1 MKRVVITGASG
12 FLGGALTLRLLRKGV
27 LVYGVGA
34 DEKGLQRFSKFKNFI
49 PIVAE
54 FKNYP
59 ALTEMISEQEF
70 DVFFHFAWQGV
81 FGDSFKDY
89 ALQLENARYACEALM
104 QATRL
109 KSRKFVLA
117 GTYNEFEV
125 KGFMDDI
132 SYKPRYTCIYACS
145 KLASELMC
153 RTLAYQNDICYNA
166 GLICMVYG
174 ENNYSEMLPNVVF
187 RQLLKGEEPRLIQGG
202 NYYDLV
208 YVDDVA
214 GAFEAIGENG
224 VNHQSYYIGHRNLR
238 TFRELLCDVR
248 DIVNPDIKLHFGAF
262 QDTSS
267 MDYSRID
274 LDALYRD
281 TGFEC
286 RADFKDSILKTVEWL
301 RSEMEKEK
309 KIP

>member
-125 KGFMDDI
+125 KGFE
-132 SYKPRYTCIYACS
+132 SR
-145 KLASELMC
+145 LAHG
-153 RTLAYQNDICYNA
+153 T
-166 GLICMVYG
+166 
-174 ENNYSEMLPNVVF
+174 
-187 RQLLKGEEPRLIQGG
+187 
-202 NYYDLV
+202 
-208 YVDDVA
+208 
-214 GAFEAIGENG
+214 
-224 VNHQSYYIGHRNLR
+224 
-238 TFRELLCDVR
+238 
-248 DIVNPDIKLHFGAF
+248 
-262 QDTSS
+262 
-267 MDYSRID
+267 
-274 LDALYRD
+274 
-281 TGFEC
+281 
-286 RADFKDSILKTVEWL
+286 
-301 RSEMEKEK
+301 
-309 KIP
+309 